1 MNKRIEKA
9 IKYIETLLQIYDMN
23 VSIDDEDLCHIIEI
37 LKGREQYMWY
47 YLVRYSFDPD
57 KHVVG
62 PFDTENAAW
71 SAAVNDAKREV
82 KVSQEETDTN
92 IDISI
97 YEGCREITII
107 DHYVRCDDTTEY
119 IVFEIQL
126 GGIEI

>member
-1 MNKRIEKA
+1 MKKRIEKA
-9 IKYIETLLQIYDMN
+9 IKYIETLLQTYDMN
-23 VSIDDEDLCHIIEI
+23 VSIDDQDLCHIIEI

-82 KVSQEETDTN
+82 KVSQEEADTN

-107 DHYVRCDDTTEY
+107 DHYVRGDDTTEY

>member
-1 MNKRIEKA
+1 
-9 IKYIETLLQIYDMN
+9 
-23 VSIDDEDLCHIIEI
+23 
-37 LKGREQYMWY
+37 MWY

-62 PFDTENAAW
+62 PFDTEDAAW

-82 KVSQEETDTN
+82 KVSQEEADAN

-107 DHYVRCDDTTEY
+107 DHYVRGDDTTEY
-119 IVFEIQL
+119 IVFEMQL
-126 GGIEI
+126 GGVVI